1 PNDTAPPVPPNGA
14 PAPPNIAPPPLNDT
28 SPANGAPAPPNEAEA
43 WFKARYAE
51 VSKKDLGDSFNA
63 VLRLFIELERG
74 YRWTVGA
81 VRGLSSTNRPSQ
93 VASWVSLGRG
103 GRGGWISNGVGP
115 KIVSLAVFDAA
126 WWAWWKELQPK
137 WRVQDGG
144 RPGRFTRDTYP
155 PRRKENWSSLRH
167 PGQNGVLSLVAT
179 LYWWGKAVEQ
189 AGEREDR
196 ESWAEAVT
204 DVKWMLRGL

>member
-1 PNDTAPPVPPNGA
+1 
-14 PAPPNIAPPPLNDT
+14 
-28 SPANGAPAPPNEAEA
+28 
-43 WFKARYAE
+43 YAE

-74 YRWTVGA
+74 YGWTVGA
-81 VRGLSSTNRPSQ
+81 VRGLSPTNRPSQ
-93 VASWVSLGRG
+93 VASWVSLGHG

-115 KIVSLAVFDAA
+115 KIESLAVFDRA

-137 WRVQDGG
+137 WRGQDGG

-155 PRRKENWSSLRH
+155 PRRKDNWSSLRH
-167 PGQNGVLSLVAT
+167 PGQNGILSLVAT

-189 AGEREDR
+189 MGEREDR

-204 DVKWMLRGL
+204 DVKWMLRGLL